1 MKKVAII
8 LTAAVTT
15 ALLSSC
21 AKTYTCECTETTTVK
36 DNNGTV
42 STYTEKYSYTYH
54 AKKKYSDEACTGLVN
69 AKGSEQTSA
78 NFQGSVE
85 EFGGSIECQSK

>member
-21 AKTYTCECTETTTVK
+21 AKDYTCTCAYTIEPDDSTSSTSILTTT
-36 DNNGTV
+36 TI
-42 STYTEKYSYTYH
+42 KYKV
-54 AKKKYSDEACTGLVN
+54 KKKNSEDPCNSLEESLN
-69 AKGSEQTSA
+69 ANPNYGAVSCA
-78 NFQGSVE
+78 VE
-85 EFGGSIECQSK
+85 

>member
-21 AKTYTCECTETTTVK
+21 AKDYTCTCAYTIEPDDSTSILTTT
-36 DNNGTV
+36 TI
-42 STYTEKYSYTYH
+42 KYKV
-54 AKKKYSDEACTGLVN
+54 KKKNSEDPCNSLEESLN
-69 AKGSEQTSA
+69 ANPNYGAVSCA
-78 NFQGSVE
+78 VE
-85 EFGGSIECQSK
+85 

>member
-21 AKTYTCECTETTTVK
+21 AKDYTCTCAYTTETGESTT
-36 DNNGTV
+36 T
-42 STYTEKYSYTYH
+42 TIKYKV
-54 AKKKYSDEACTGLVN
+54 KKKN
-69 AKGSEQTSA
+69 SEDPCNSLQQSLDA
-78 NFQGSVE
+78 NENFENVTCAVE
-85 EFGGSIECQSK
+85 

>member
-21 AKTYTCECTETTTVK
+21 AKTYTCECTDVTNVTDSNGVKSTV
-36 DNNGTV
+36 
-42 STYTEKYSYTYH
+42 TEKYSFTYK
-54 AKKKYSDEACTGLVN
+54 AKKKYSDEACNNFVD
-69 AKGSEQTSA
+69 AKAKPSSTTFSNGAE
-78 NFQGSVE
+78 SVD
-85 EFGGSIECQSK
+85 GSIQCTSK